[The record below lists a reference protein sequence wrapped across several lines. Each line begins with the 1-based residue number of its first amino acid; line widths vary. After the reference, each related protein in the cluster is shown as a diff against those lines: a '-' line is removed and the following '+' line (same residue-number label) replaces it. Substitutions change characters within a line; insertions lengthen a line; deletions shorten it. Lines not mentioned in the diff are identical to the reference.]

1 MTPLSAVLFLKFAY
15 FTFQEKCKL
24 LSIYAQV
31 ILYNVLETINIP
43 QNFLHFVYVH
53 IKYYSIRLIYYSF
66 ILSCYIEIFSMLRI
80 KVLKIDLVFINSRIF
95 TLTFNKYILFL
106 ETKHCRVYN
115 RLMALP
121 FNYKTHK
128 QWRPDG
134 YAIIYSCKR
143 LVGPMTNVIWLY

>member
-1 MTPLSAVLFLKFAY
+1 MTPLSAVLFLQFAY

-43 QNFLHFVYVH
+43 QNFSHFVYVH

-134 YAIIYSCKR
+134 YAIIY
-143 LVGPMTNVIWLY
+143 LIQIGIF